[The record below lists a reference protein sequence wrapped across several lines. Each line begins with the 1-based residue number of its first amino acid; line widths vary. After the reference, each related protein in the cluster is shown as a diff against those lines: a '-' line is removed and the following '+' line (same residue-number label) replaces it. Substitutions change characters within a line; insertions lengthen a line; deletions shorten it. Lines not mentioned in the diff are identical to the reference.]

1 MTSSIAWLLGWL
13 LGLGLV
19 ANGLVML
26 TVPAIW
32 YARVPGVVDTG
43 PFNAHFVRDIGAAY
57 LVCGLALVWFA
68 MRPAVRPAAQI
79 SAAFLAVHALIH
91 LWDTAA
97 GRAAVEQLLVDVPTV
112 LLPPVLAIWITWSP
126 SASGVFATP
135 RSKAR

>member
-57 LVCGLALVWFA
+57 LVCGLALV
-68 MRPAVRPAAQI
+68 
-79 SAAFLAVHALIH
+79 
-91 LWDTAA
+91 
-97 GRAAVEQLLVDVPTV
+97 
-112 LLPPVLAIWITWSP
+112 
-126 SASGVFATP
+126 
-135 RSKAR
+135 

>member
-19 ANGLVML
+19 ANGLFML

-79 SAAFLAVHALIH
+79 GAAFLAVHALIH